1 MEGEVPIFGMTPV
14 AGIELELFVAH
25 KGHPV
30 AVDLHLVRYI
40 GHPGCFQIQLYGV
53 RLASLQQEAGWA
65 PGLRTRSQLDHPFQ
79 HAQRI
84 GHLALV
90 VPELGTVTDLQL
102 KRGSVVGD
110 EDAMVEAHD
119 ALAVVQPGEGW
130 RWLPHCVAAEVN
142 SPAHIRVLN
151 RQRLVEEPMGFVWK
165 LKRESLQRR
174 NLWHSYFS
182 ENKKIFKTYI

>member
-14 AGIELELFVAH
+14 AGIELELLVAH

-30 AVDLHLVRYI
+30 AVDLHLVGYI

-53 RLASLQQEAGWA
+53 RLASLQLEAGGA

-84 GHLALV
+84 GHLALI
-90 VPELGTVTDLQL
+90 VPELGGVPDLQL
-102 KRGSVVGD
+102 KRGPVVGD

-130 RWLPHCVAAEVN
+130 RGFSHRIAAQVN
-142 SPAHIRVLN
+142 GPTHIRVLH
-151 RQRLVEEPMGFVWK
+151 RQGLVEEPMGFVWK
-165 LKRESLQRR
+165 LRRESP
-174 NLWHSYFS
+174 
-182 ENKKIFKTYI
+182 